1 MITIFNR
8 ISVYIGFDNTEF
20 NRIRE
25 ALELHKIKYKYNVKN
40 QMGQWTGRGTV
51 RGNIG
56 SAGQTSDLS
65 YEYEI
70 YVDKKDIEKAENAV
84 KKRDY

>member
-8 ISVYIGFDNTEF
+8 ISVYIGFDNIEF

-25 ALELHKIKYKYNVKN
+25 ALELNKIKYKYNVKN
-40 QMGQWTGRGTV
+40 QMGEWTGRGTV

-56 SAGQTSDLS
+56 SAGQPSNLS

-70 YVDKKDIEKAENAV
+70 FVDKKDIEQAKNAV
-84 KKRDY
+84 KKRN

>member
-8 ISVYIGFDNTEF
+8 VSVYIGFDNIEF

-25 ALELHKIKYKYNVKN
+25 ALELNKIKYKYNVKN
-40 QMGQWTGRGTV
+40 QMGQWTGRGTI
-51 RGNIG
+51 RGNMG
-56 SAGQTSDLS
+56 SAGQPSNLS

-70 YVDKKDIEKAENAV
+70 FIDKKDKEQAMNAV
-84 KKRDY
+84 KLMN

>member
-8 ISVYIGFDNTEF
+8 ISVYIGFDNMEF

-25 ALELHKIKYKYNVKN
+25 ALELNKIKYKYNVKN
-40 QMGQWTGRGTV
+40 QMGEWTGRGTV

-56 SAGQTSDLS
+56 SAGQPSNLS

-70 YVDKKDIEKAENAV
+70 FVDKKDIEQAKNAV
-84 KKRDY
+84 YERK